1 VKLNIRQDRFALLI
15 VKGET
20 QSKAYELA
28 GYSCPN
34 ANVVAVKA
42 SELVRKPNVIEA
54 IEKYRSRIREKHL
67 IDLDYLTD
75 EFIKTVKDARECKQQ
90 SAVVSALV
98 ALSKLHGFMIER
110 SEVSVSHRPA
120 PLPTAVLEL
129 SEEDWIRQ
137 FSRGP
142 ERLKKIG

>member
-1 VKLNIRQDRFALLI
+1 MKLNIRQDRFALLI

-28 GYSCPN
+28 GYSCQNEN
-34 ANVVAVKA
+34 AVAVKA
-42 SELVRKPNVIEA
+42 SQLLRNPKVSEL
-54 IEKYRSRIREKHL
+54 IEKYRSRLREKTL
-67 IDLDYLTD
+67 IDLEFLT
-75 EFIKTVKDARECKQQ
+75 EELIKTISNAREWRQA
-90 SAVVSALV
+90 SAEVSAITCL
-98 ALSKLHGFMIER
+98 AKLHGFMVDR
-110 SEVSVSHRPA
+110 SEVSVLHRPA

-142 ERLKKIG
+142 ERLKRIG

>member
-1 VKLNIRQDRFALLI
+1 MKLNIRQDRFALLI

-34 ANVVAVKA
+34 PNVVATKA
-42 SELVRKPNVIEA
+42 SELVRNPKIVEA
-54 IEKYRSRIREKHL
+54 IQKYQSRLREKHL
-67 IDLDYLTD
+67 IDLDFITD
-75 EFIKTVKDARECKQQ
+75 ELLVTLGNARRCQHTTAE
-90 SAVVSALV
+90 VSALT
-98 ALSKLHGFMIER
+98 ALAKLHGFMIER

-142 ERLKKIG
+142 ERLKRIG

>member
-1 VKLNIRQDRFALLI
+1 MKLNIRQDRFALLI

-28 GYSCPN
+28 GYACPN
-34 ANVVAVKA
+34 ANVVAVRA
-42 SELVRKPNVIEA
+42 SQLIRNTKVAEA
-54 IEKYRSRIREKHL
+54 IQKYQARLREKHL
-67 IDLDYLTD
+67 IDLDFITD
-75 EFIKTVKDARECKQQ
+75 ELLITLGNARKYQHTTAE
-90 SAVVSALV
+90 VSALV
-98 ALSKLHGFMIER
+98 ALSKIHGLMIER
-110 SEVSVSHRPA
+110 GEMTVLHRPA

-142 ERLKKIG
+142 ERLKRIG